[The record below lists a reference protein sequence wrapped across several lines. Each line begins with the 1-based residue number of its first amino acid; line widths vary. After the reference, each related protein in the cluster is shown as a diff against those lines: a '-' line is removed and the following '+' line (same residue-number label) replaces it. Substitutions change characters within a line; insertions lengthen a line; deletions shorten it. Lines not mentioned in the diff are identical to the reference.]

1 MNLFGS
7 AHGNRPGRWLAHALE
22 GAWRASPPPLEIPL
36 SALDGIVRPLRR
48 TQEAGLVWRRLA
60 PAARATA
67 AGVALEAT
75 FRHVR
80 LRNAMIERAIPR
92 LVRALEAR
100 GVSPLL
106 VKGWSVARLYAE
118 RGLRP
123 FGDVDVCV
131 RAGDAAVVGAVVEC
145 LRPLDAT
152 VDLHVDL
159 TNEQGVRLLEASDD
173 DVRARSMTV
182 PLGDASVRVLG
193 WADQLRLVCIHL
205 WRHGA
210 FRPLWFCDVGATLE
224 ALPADFDWD
233 LCLGR
238 AHPRSDWVL
247 YAVELTRRLLGAR
260 APGLGRVALPAWL
273 ERAVLRQWSEF
284 GEAEPRRIVTYLR
297 NPRGLYQ
304 KMRYRW
310 VNPLWGL
317 QAWEQPLAD
326 LPRWRYQVQEFLTPG
341 TRINREI
348 PEEEACFLR
357 P

>member
-7 AHGNRPGRWLAHALE
+7 AHGNRPGRLLARALE
-22 GAWRASPPPLEIPL
+22 GSWRTSPPPLEISG
-36 SALDGIVRPLRR
+36 SALDSIARALQR
-48 TQEAGLVWRRLA
+48 TQEAGLVWRRLS
-60 PAARATA
+60 PAARATT
-67 AGVALEAT
+67 AGVTLEAT
-75 FRHVR
+75 YRYVR

-92 LVRALEAR
+92 LVQAFEAH
-100 GVSPLL
+100 GAQPVL
-106 VKGWSVARLYAE
+106 VKGWSVSRLYPE

-131 RAGDAAVVGAVVEC
+131 RASDASAAFAALEN
-145 LRPLDAT
+145 LHPLDAS

-173 DVRARSMTV
+173 EVRARSMAV
-182 PLGDASVRVLG
+182 PFGDVSVAVLG
-193 WADQLRLVCIHL
+193 WADQLRLICIHL

-210 FRPLWFCDVGATLE
+210 FRPLWWCDVGATLE
-224 ALPADFDWD
+224 ALPTDFDWD

-247 YAVELTRRLLGAR
+247 YAVELAHRLLGAR
-260 APGLGRVALPAWL
+260 VPGLARVSLPPWL

-284 GEAEPRRIVTYLR
+284 GEAEPRRLVTYLR
-297 NPRGLYQ
+297 HPRGLYH

-310 VNPLWGL
+310 VNPLWQL
-317 QAWEQPLAD
+317 QAWEAPLAH
-326 LPRWRYQVQEFLTPG
+326 LPRWRYQVRELVTPG

-348 PEEEACFLR
+348 PEEAACFLR
-357 P
+357 H